1 MNNKEI
7 KRFVMFY
14 ERITKNM
21 EKNINKNDF
30 VVSIDKKHRI
40 KSIRF

>member
-1 MNNKEI
+1 MNKKEI

-21 EKNINKNDF
+21 SKNYKKNDF
-30 VVSIDKKHRI
+30 IITIDKKHKI
-40 KSIRF
+40 KSVKF